1 MRSGH
6 PTPQNSQ
13 APGITTCTD
22 DYLPLEYQNSA
33 ALAPSNTRPQ
43 ALRVGGAQWPPGDMY
58 HTPRCQGTGFGPG
71 PLLQQPQPL
80 LRQPQPTPHT
90 RTSSPRQHH
99 LRKYAAEPHGHRSA
113 SLTKMRAHMH
123 RRASASAAAQS
134 QCTSGPGPP
143 GPMGPPG
150 TMPKIRPAG
159 PKKDTYR
166 DA

>member
-58 HTPRCQGTGFGPG
+58 HTPRCQGTGFGPD

-80 LRQPQPTPHT
+80 LQQPQPTPHT

-123 RRASASAAAQS
+123 RRAAPPRRRNHSAPVAQAP
-134 QCTSGPGPP
+134 QGQWAPRERCLRLV
-143 GPMGPPG
+143 
-150 TMPKIRPAG
+150 PKRT
-159 PKKDTYR
+159 KDTYR